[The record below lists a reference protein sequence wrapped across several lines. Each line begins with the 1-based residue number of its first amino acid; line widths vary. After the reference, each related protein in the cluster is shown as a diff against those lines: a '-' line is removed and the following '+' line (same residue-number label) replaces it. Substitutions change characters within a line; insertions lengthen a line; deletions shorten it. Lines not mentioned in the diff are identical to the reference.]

1 MDNCRNY
8 SILYKK
14 LYIVISY
21 ATQQY
26 FLSIKAL
33 HHNFLYNATI
43 FSLWKVKTILDK
55 TLRKNNYFEIETGAK
70 HEVMNDTNYDSNYNE
85 IFKNNSLELDGQTP
99 PIDELDTQLD
109 SRSSSE
115 TDN

>member
-1 MDNCRNY
+1 
-8 SILYKK
+8 
-14 LYIVISY
+14 
-21 ATQQY
+21 
-26 FLSIKAL
+26 
-33 HHNFLYNATI
+33 
-43 FSLWKVKTILDK
+43 
-55 TLRKNNYFEIETGAK
+55 
-70 HEVMNDTNYDSNYNE
+70 MNDTNYDSNYNE